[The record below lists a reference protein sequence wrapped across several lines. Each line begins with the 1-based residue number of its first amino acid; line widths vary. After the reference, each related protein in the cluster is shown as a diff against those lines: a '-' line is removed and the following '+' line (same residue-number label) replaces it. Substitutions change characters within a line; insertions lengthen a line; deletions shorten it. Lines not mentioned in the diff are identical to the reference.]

1 MEEGI
6 ENVPEIKA
14 LNPTSFNTCRI
25 VTVSSPRIF
34 KVVVAALRV
43 GAKDLGYGVKHLAW
57 FQKYILLH
65 GMLQLF
71 LKGLL

>member
-43 GAKDLGYGVKHLAW
+43 GAKDLGYVA
-57 FQKYILLH
+57 
-65 GMLQLF
+65 
-71 LKGLL
+71 